1 MWSNKLF
8 LIVHRMEKNAKMTN
22 KSAFSKFVSHKKS
35 HLKTFT
41 VHYLYF
47 SVGYLLMRDT
57 LGVGISFIHNCAAHV
72 CTLFSSTVN
81 P

>member
-8 LIVHRMEKNAKMTN
+8 LIVHIMEKNAKRQTKVHFRN
-22 KSAFSKFVSHKKS
+22 LLVIKKS

-47 SVGYLLMRDT
+47 SVPLAIYL
-57 LGVGISFIHNCAAHV
+57 
-72 CTLFSSTVN
+72 
-81 P
+81 